1 MRFVLK
7 LCTMGLI
14 EYALLILVQVRWQGT
29 HVLPLVQALVLRV
42 LRLFYLLTAQGVVVN
57 GSLSNL

>member
-1 MRFVLK
+1 
-7 LCTMGLI
+7 MGLI